1 MPAPL
6 VLYRFRYRDPLTGR
20 WTRARYRATVVEISA
35 RHAEW
40 VLEDAEQRVVEAAT
54 VGALATAPPG
64 SPRGW
69 EPPSGGDVTLE
80 ATSTI
85 DGSEAA
91 LVACFLRRYVTYC
104 ARRGR
109 YAAMNGAARL
119 LRRIAPR
126 APVAVPAGAS

>member
-20 WTRARYRATVVEISA
+20 WTRARYRATVAEIAA

-40 VLEDAEQRVVEAAT
+40 VLEDGEQRVVEAAT

-64 SPRGW
+64 SSRGR
-69 EPPSGGDVTLE
+69 EGRCSGDVVLE
-80 ATSTI
+80 ATSAI

-119 LRRIAPR
+119 LRSVAPR
-126 APVAVPAGAS
+126 AVATVPAGAS